1 MRVVTIA
8 ASVLLSALLASPG
21 LAAKS
26 KDKKEVRATQNA
38 SPPSMQGQPTW
49 PQCFQIS
56 LDRGFDHEYEEWR
69 QFLDDCMA
77 GKIPRCRRGSG
88 WN

>member
-1 MRVVTIA
+1 MRAFAVA
-8 ASVLLSALLASPG
+8 ASILLSASLVSPT
-21 LAAKS
+21 LAAATNGKG
-26 KDKKEVRATQNA
+26 KKEIRATTNNTVPTM
-38 SPPSMQGQPTW
+38 SGQPPTW

-77 GKIPRCRRGSG
+77 GKIPLSNR
-88 WN
+88 